1 VRVRILKPSAGII
14 ERVSLSSLL
23 PGLTYELP
31 ESLGTFLVGKRTAEE
46 VVPTPGIVVPLD
58 NPDAFHQ
65 IIGGVTVL
73 HPREQTGD
81 RPRRQPARKKKMQ
94 K

>member
-1 VRVRILKPSAGII
+1 MRVRILKPSAGII

-31 ESLGTFLVGKRTAEE
+31 ASLGTFLVAKGSAVE
-46 VVPTPGIVVPLD
+46 VVPAPGIVIPLD

-65 IIGGVTVL
+65 ILGGVTVVQ
-73 HPREQTGD
+73 PRD
-81 RPRRQPARKKKMQ
+81 RPDERPSGQPARKKK
-94 K
+94 